1 MNDTIPHHQSSRCR
15 AIWGPPQRAVFP
27 GKSDVSQLTATSPVM
42 ISMQLNYV
50 MQIFKDRGSFRLHPW
65 LEVSNWS
72 CGLLSP
78 EGWEMRAASCVGRK
92 AIILAFHLIQSSCCM
107 CISKCYDICHFWCR
121 LLVALVPTQLS
132 MAALLFLQHNQRG
145 TGWQMIFSFSV
156 LLIRCQNCWSMLI
169 YRWSQTGLLASPLH
183 AVQYLFLKYPSFPW
197 LWPLL

>member
-78 EGWEMRAASCVGRK
+78 EGWEMRAASCVGRR
-92 AIILAFHLIQSSCCM
+92 AIILAFHLIQSSSAACAFPSAT
-107 CISKCYDICHFWCR
+107 IFVIFG
-121 LLVALVPTQLS
+121 VACLELW
-132 MAALLFLQHNQRG
+132 FQHSSAWLRYSSCSTIREGQVDK
-145 TGWQMIFSFSV
+145 WSSASQSFSF
-156 LLIRCQNCWSMLI
+156 
-169 YRWSQTGLLASPLH
+169 
-183 AVQYLFLKYPSFPW
+183 AVRIADPC
-197 LWPLL
+197 